1 MSKIEKTIKL
11 SDKDK
16 KYWTARID
24 SETEDKRVELNR
36 VIEGKVDKQINSKF
50 KSFLSTLNLNSKLN
64 ALNKADAEY
73 TKFLEE
79 KESRERELKKKQE
92 KLCEIVIDAYNRQ
105 AKIHN
110 WDTMSSGVNDTF
122 NSIDRHLRNTCR
134 DALWSEIKKTSK
146 EGQLLEVMDAQKQK
160 MLDAIHHPKLLF
172 KQVEFE
178 KAIQHGFLNMG
189 IVYNHLQIANTAGSN
204 DSN

>member
-1 MSKIEKTIKL
+1 MSDIEKTIKL

-16 KYWTARID
+16 KYWTNRID
-24 SETEDKRVELNR
+24 NETNDKRIELNR
-36 VIEGKVDKQINSKF
+36 IIESKIDKQINSKF
-50 KSFLSTLNLNSKLN
+50 KSFVSTLNLKSKLE
-64 ALNKADAEY
+64 AIKKADAEY

-79 KESRERELKKKQE
+79 KESKERQLEKKLE
-92 KLCEIVIDAYNRQ
+92 ALCELVVDSFNRH
-105 AKIHN
+105 AKINN
-110 WDTMSSGVNDTF
+110 WSLMTSSDDSF
-122 NSIDRHLRNTCR
+122 SAIDRHLKNTCR
-134 DALWSEIKKTSK
+134 DALCVEIKKTSK
-146 EGQLLEVMDAQKQK
+146 EGQLLEVMDDQKQK

>member
-1 MSKIEKTIKL
+1 MSEIEKTIKL

-16 KYWTARID
+16 KYWTNRID
-24 SETEDKRVELNR
+24 NETNDKRIELNR
-36 VIEGKVDKQINSKF
+36 IIESKIDKQINSKF
-50 KSFLSTLNLNSKLN
+50 KSFVSTLNLKSKLE
-64 ALNKADAEY
+64 AIKKADAEY

-79 KESRERELKKKQE
+79 KESKERQLEKKLE
-92 KLCEIVIDAYNRQ
+92 ALCELVVDSFNRH
-105 AKIHN
+105 AKINN
-110 WDTMSSGVNDTF
+110 WALMTSSDDSF
-122 NSIDRHLRNTCR
+122 SAIDRHLKNTCR
-134 DALWSEIKKTSK
+134 DALCVEIKKTSK

>member
-1 MSKIEKTIKL
+1 MSDIEKTIKL

-16 KYWTARID
+16 KYWTNRID
-24 SETEDKRVELNR
+24 NETNDKRIELNR
-36 VIEGKVDKQINSKF
+36 IIESKIDKQINSKF
-50 KSFLSTLNLNSKLN
+50 KSFVSTLNLKSKLE
-64 ALNKADAEY
+64 AIKKADAEY

-79 KESRERELKKKQE
+79 KESKERQLEKKLE
-92 KLCEIVIDAYNRQ
+92 ALCELVVDSFNRH
-105 AKIHN
+105 AKINN
-110 WDTMSSGVNDTF
+110 WALMTSSDDSF
-122 NSIDRHLRNTCR
+122 NAIDRHLKNTCR
-134 DALWSEIKKTSK
+134 DALCVEIKKTSK
-146 EGQLLEVMDAQKQK
+146 EGQLLEVMDDQKQK

>member
-1 MSKIEKTIKL
+1 MSEIEKTIKL

-24 SETEDKRVELNR
+24 NETNDKRIELNR
-36 VIEGKVDKQINSKF
+36 IIESKIDKQINSKF
-50 KSFLSTLNLNSKLN
+50 KSFISTINLKSKLE
-64 ALNKADAEY
+64 AIKKADAEY

-79 KESRERELKKKQE
+79 KESKERQLEKKLE
-92 KLCEIVIDAYNRQ
+92 ALCELVVDSFNRH
-105 AKIHN
+105 AKINN
-110 WDTMSSGVNDTF
+110 WSLMTSSDDSF
-122 NSIDRHLRNTCR
+122 SAIDRHLKNTCR
-134 DALWSEIKKTSK
+134 DALCVEIKKTSK

-178 KAIQHGFLNMG
+178 KAIQYGFLNMG

>member
-1 MSKIEKTIKL
+1 MSEIEKTIKL

-24 SETEDKRVELNR
+24 NETNDKRIELNR
-36 VIEGKVDKQINSKF
+36 IIESKIDKQINSKF
-50 KSFLSTLNLNSKLN
+50 KSFISTINLKSKLE
-64 ALNKADAEY
+64 AIKKADAEY

-79 KESRERELKKKQE
+79 KESKERQLEKKLE
-92 KLCEIVIDAYNRQ
+92 ALCELVVDSFNRH
-105 AKIHN
+105 AKINN
-110 WDTMSSGVNDTF
+110 WALMTSSDDSF
-122 NSIDRHLRNTCR
+122 SAIDRHLKNTCR
-134 DALWSEIKKTSK
+134 DALCVEIKKTSK

>member
-1 MSKIEKTIKL
+1 MSEIEKTIKL

-24 SETEDKRVELNR
+24 NETNDKRIELNR
-36 VIEGKVDKQINSKF
+36 IIESKIDKQINSKF
-50 KSFLSTLNLNSKLN
+50 KSFISTINLKSKLE
-64 ALNKADAEY
+64 AIKKADAEY

-79 KESRERELKKKQE
+79 KESKERQLEKKLE
-92 KLCEIVIDAYNRQ
+92 ALCELVVDSFNRH
-105 AKIHN
+105 AKINN
-110 WDTMSSGVNDTF
+110 WSLMTSSDDSF
-122 NSIDRHLRNTCR
+122 SAIDRHLKNTCR
-134 DALWSEIKKTSK
+134 DALCLEIKKTSK

>member
-1 MSKIEKTIKL
+1 MSDIEKTIKL

-16 KYWTARID
+16 KYWTNRID
-24 SETEDKRVELNR
+24 NETNDKRIELNR
-36 VIEGKVDKQINSKF
+36 IIESKIDKQINSKF
-50 KSFLSTLNLNSKLN
+50 KSFVSTLNLKSKLE
-64 ALNKADAEY
+64 AIKKADAEY

-79 KESRERELKKKQE
+79 KESKERQLEKKLE
-92 KLCEIVIDAYNRQ
+92 ALCELVVDSFNRH
-105 AKIHN
+105 AKINN
-110 WDTMSSGVNDTF
+110 WALMTSSDDSF
-122 NSIDRHLRNTCR
+122 NAIDRHLKNTCR
-134 DALWSEIKKTSK
+134 DALCVEIKKTSK

>member
-1 MSKIEKTIKL
+1 MSEIEKTIKL

-16 KYWTARID
+16 KYWTNRID
-24 SETEDKRVELNR
+24 NETNDKRIELNR
-36 VIEGKVDKQINSKF
+36 IIESKIDKQINSKF
-50 KSFLSTLNLNSKLN
+50 KSFVSTLNLKSKLE
-64 ALNKADAEY
+64 AIKKADAEY

-79 KESRERELKKKQE
+79 KESKERQLEKKLE
-92 KLCEIVIDAYNRQ
+92 ALCELVVDSFNRH
-105 AKIHN
+105 AKINN
-110 WDTMSSGVNDTF
+110 WALMTSSDDSF
-122 NSIDRHLRNTCR
+122 NAIDRHLKNTCR
-134 DALWSEIKKTSK
+134 DALCVEIKKTSK
-146 EGQLLEVMDAQKQK
+146 EGQLLEVMDDQKQK

>member
-1 MSKIEKTIKL
+1 MSEIEKTIKL

-16 KYWTARID
+16 KYWTNRID
-24 SETEDKRVELNR
+24 NETNDKRIELNR
-36 VIEGKVDKQINSKF
+36 IIESKIDKQINSKF
-50 KSFLSTLNLNSKLN
+50 KSFVSTLNLKSKLE
-64 ALNKADAEY
+64 AIKKADAEY

-79 KESRERELKKKQE
+79 KESKERQLEKKLE
-92 KLCEIVIDAYNRQ
+92 ALCELVVDSFNRH
-105 AKIHN
+105 AKINN
-110 WDTMSSGVNDTF
+110 WALMTSSDDSF
-122 NSIDRHLRNTCR
+122 SAIDRHLKNTCR
-134 DALWSEIKKTSK
+134 DALCVEIKKTSK

-178 KAIQHGFLNMG
+178 KAIQYGFLNMG

>member
-1 MSKIEKTIKL
+1 MSEIEKTIKL

-24 SETEDKRVELNR
+24 NETNDKRIELNR
-36 VIEGKVDKQINSKF
+36 IIESKIDKQINSKF
-50 KSFLSTLNLNSKLN
+50 KSFISTINLKSKLE
-64 ALNKADAEY
+64 AIKKADAEY

-79 KESRERELKKKQE
+79 KESKERQLEKKLE
-92 KLCEIVIDAYNRQ
+92 ALCELVVDSFNRH
-105 AKIHN
+105 AKINN
-110 WDTMSSGVNDTF
+110 WALMTSSDDSF
-122 NSIDRHLRNTCR
+122 SAIDRHLKNTCR
-134 DALWSEIKKTSK
+134 DALCLEIKKTSK

>member
-1 MSKIEKTIKL
+1 MSEIEKTIKL

-16 KYWTARID
+16 KYWTNRID
-24 SETEDKRVELNR
+24 NETNDKRIELNR
-36 VIEGKVDKQINSKF
+36 IIESKIDKQINSKF
-50 KSFLSTLNLNSKLN
+50 KSFISTINLKSKLE
-64 ALNKADAEY
+64 AIKKADAEY

-79 KESRERELKKKQE
+79 KESKERQLEKKLE
-92 KLCEIVIDAYNRQ
+92 ALCELVVDSFNRH
-105 AKIHN
+105 AKINN
-110 WDTMSSGVNDTF
+110 WALMTSSDDSF
-122 NSIDRHLRNTCR
+122 SAIDRHLKNTCR
-134 DALWSEIKKTSK
+134 DALCVEIKKTSK

-178 KAIQHGFLNMG
+178 KAIQYGFLNMG

>member
-1 MSKIEKTIKL
+1 MSEIEKTIKL

-16 KYWTARID
+16 KYWTNRID
-24 SETEDKRVELNR
+24 NETNDKRIELNR
-36 VIEGKVDKQINSKF
+36 IIESKIDKQINSKF
-50 KSFLSTLNLNSKLN
+50 KSFISTINLKSKLE
-64 ALNKADAEY
+64 AIKKADAEY

-79 KESRERELKKKQE
+79 KESKERQLEKKLE
-92 KLCEIVIDAYNRQ
+92 ALCELVVDSFNRH
-105 AKIHN
+105 AKINN
-110 WDTMSSGVNDTF
+110 WALMTSSDDSF
-122 NSIDRHLRNTCR
+122 NAIDRHLKNTCR
-134 DALWSEIKKTSK
+134 DALCVEIKKTSK

>member
-1 MSKIEKTIKL
+1 MSEIEKTIKL

-24 SETEDKRVELNR
+24 NETNDKRIELNR
-36 VIEGKVDKQINSKF
+36 IIESKIDKQINSKF
-50 KSFLSTLNLNSKLN
+50 KSFISTINLKSKLE
-64 ALNKADAEY
+64 AIKKADAEY

-79 KESRERELKKKQE
+79 KESKERQLEKKLE
-92 KLCEIVIDAYNRQ
+92 ALCELVVDSFNRH
-105 AKIHN
+105 AKINN
-110 WDTMSSGVNDTF
+110 WALMTSSDDSF
-122 NSIDRHLRNTCR
+122 SAIDRHLKNTCR
-134 DALWSEIKKTSK
+134 DALCVEIKKTSK

-178 KAIQHGFLNMG
+178 KAIQYGFLNMG
-189 IVYNHLQIANTAGSN
+189 IVYNHLQIAKTAGSN

>member
-1 MSKIEKTIKL
+1 MSEIEKTIKL

-16 KYWTARID
+16 KYWTNRID
-24 SETEDKRVELNR
+24 NETNEKRIELNR
-36 VIEGKVDKQINSKF
+36 IIESKIDKQINSKF
-50 KSFLSTLNLNSKLN
+50 KSFVSTLNLKSKLE
-64 ALNKADAEY
+64 AIKKADAEY

-79 KESRERELKKKQE
+79 KESKERQLEKKLE
-92 KLCEIVIDAYNRQ
+92 ALCELVVDSFNRH
-105 AKIHN
+105 AKINN
-110 WDTMSSGVNDTF
+110 WALMTSSDDSF
-122 NSIDRHLRNTCR
+122 SAIDRHLKNTCR
-134 DALWSEIKKTSK
+134 DALCVEIKKTSK

>member
-1 MSKIEKTIKL
+1 MSEIEKTIKL

-16 KYWTARID
+16 KYWTNRID
-24 SETEDKRVELNR
+24 NETNDKRIELNR
-36 VIEGKVDKQINSKF
+36 IIESKIDKQINSKF
-50 KSFLSTLNLNSKLN
+50 KSFISTINLKSKLE
-64 ALNKADAEY
+64 AIKKADAEY

-79 KESRERELKKKQE
+79 KESKERQLEKKLE
-92 KLCEIVIDAYNRQ
+92 ALCELVVDSFNRH
-105 AKIHN
+105 AKINN
-110 WDTMSSGVNDTF
+110 WSLMTSSDDSF
-122 NSIDRHLRNTCR
+122 SAIDRHLKNTCR
-134 DALWSEIKKTSK
+134 DALCVEIKKTSK

>member
-1 MSKIEKTIKL
+1 MSEIEKTIKL

-24 SETEDKRVELNR
+24 NETNDKRIELNR
-36 VIEGKVDKQINSKF
+36 IIESKIDKQINSKF
-50 KSFLSTLNLNSKLN
+50 KSFISTINLKSKLE
-64 ALNKADAEY
+64 AIKKADAEY

-79 KESRERELKKKQE
+79 KESKERQLEKKLE
-92 KLCEIVIDAYNRQ
+92 ALCELVVDSFNRH
-105 AKIHN
+105 AKINN
-110 WDTMSSGVNDTF
+110 WSLMTSSDDSF
-122 NSIDRHLRNTCR
+122 SAIDRHLKNTCR
-134 DALWSEIKKTSK
+134 DALCVEIKKTSK